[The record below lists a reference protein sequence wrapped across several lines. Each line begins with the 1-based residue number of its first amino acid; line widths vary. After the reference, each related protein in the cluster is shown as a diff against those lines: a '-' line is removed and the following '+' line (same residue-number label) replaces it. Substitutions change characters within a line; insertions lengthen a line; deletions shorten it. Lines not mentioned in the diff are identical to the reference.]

1 MSDDQEKTAPLE
13 TARLEEGWAAKS
25 SARPRSYAWLVVG
38 AKTDLGQVRENN
50 EDKFDFIEPDEPS
63 VLATK
68 GRVFAVADGMGGHS
82 AGQIASE
89 LALSIFVRSYYAD
102 LKSDVEAGVTKAVRE
117 ANAYIVDVARSV
129 PGRSGMGATLTAA
142 VIRDDDMFI
151 AQVGDSRCYMLR
163 DGKLEQ
169 ITEDHSWVA
178 EQVRA
183 GTMSLED
190 AEQSPFRNVITRSMG
205 GAPEVE
211 PDILAVK
218 IQPGDRFLLCSDGLS
233 GMVSDAEM
241 SDLVSRGSPSVSAW
255 NLVDRANQYGGKDN
269 ITAMVIHVTDIQP
282 WPQEEEEAGE
292 AETTVVAA
300 DSATAPAT
308 VVEASA
314 QPVARV
320 AEPEALPADRNGHH
334 SNGSY
339 ATEPS
344 TADAGKGGLMSRFFR
359 RG

>member
-25 SARPRSYAWLVVG
+25 SARPRSYAWLTVG

-102 LKSDVEAGVTKAVRE
+102 LKDDVEVGITKAVRE
-117 ANAYIVDVARSV
+117 ANAYIVDVARAV

-142 VIRDDDMFI
+142 VIRDDDLFI

-163 DGKLEQ
+163 GGKMEQ

-211 PDILAVK
+211 PDVVAIK
-218 IQPGDRFLLCSDGLS
+218 IQLGDRFLLCSDGLS
-233 GMVSDAEM
+233 GMVSDEEM
-241 SDLVSRGSPSVSAW
+241 ADLVSRGSPSVSAW

-282 WPQEEEEAGE
+282 WPQEDGE
-292 AETTVVAA
+292 TVEDAV
-300 DSATAPAT
+300 ATATTEISPTPAP
-308 VVEASA
+308 VVEAVP
-314 QPVARV
+314 QPVAYV
-320 AEPEALPADRNGHH
+320 AEPEPSPGERNGQF

-339 ATEPS
+339 ATEPA
-344 TADAGKGGLMSRFFR
+344 TAAANRGGLMSRFFR

>member
-82 AGQIASE
+82 AGQIAAE
-89 LALSIFVRSYYAD
+89 LALSIFVRSYYTD
-102 LKSDVEAGVTKAVRE
+102 LKGDIEAGVTKAVRE
-117 ANAYIVDVARSV
+117 ANAYIVDVARAV

-142 VIRDDDMFI
+142 IIRDDDLFI

-169 ITEDHSWVA
+169 VTEDHSWVA

-190 AEQSPFRNVITRSMG
+190 AEASPFRNVITRSMG

-211 PDILAVK
+211 PDIHAVK
-218 IQPGDRFLLCSDGLS
+218 MQPGDRFLLCSDGLS
-233 GMVSDAEM
+233 GMVPEEEIAA
-241 SDLVSRGSPSVSAW
+241 LVSGGSPSVSAW

-282 WPQEEEEAGE
+282 WPQEEAASDAATATASADGDTPAQAASELAPQAVTRPAE
-292 AETTVVAA
+292 AEA
-300 DSATAPAT
+300 STAG
-308 VVEASA
+308 
-314 QPVARV
+314 
-320 AEPEALPADRNGHH
+320 RNGHGAT
-334 SNGSY
+334 STY
-339 ATEPS
+339 ATEPA
-344 TADAGKGGLMSRFFR
+344 TAGTGRGGLMSRLFR